1 MVNISNIKLVIDND
15 VLDDYFEYYKSIHP
29 RAKKKPITMPYH
41 PSINA
46 WCILP
51 RMSMNNLKQKWKD
64 FIIWF
69 VSISGYNDLQ
79 LDDFDVKYVAYFNTN
94 RRHDVDNQVPKFILD
109 GLTESGMIVDDD
121 DKHLHKLTLAT
132 GYDKDNPRAEIT
144 ILVK

>member
-1 MVNISNIKLVIDND
+1 
-15 VLDDYFEYYKSIHP
+15 
-29 RAKKKPITMPYH
+29 
-41 PSINA
+41 
-46 WCILP
+46 
-51 RMSMNNLKQKWKD
+51 MNNLKQKWKD

-69 VSISGYNDLQ
+69 VSISGYNDLK
-79 LDDFDVKYVAYFNTN
+79 LDDFDVKYVAYFNTS

-132 GYDKDNPRAEIT
+132 GYDKDNPRAELT